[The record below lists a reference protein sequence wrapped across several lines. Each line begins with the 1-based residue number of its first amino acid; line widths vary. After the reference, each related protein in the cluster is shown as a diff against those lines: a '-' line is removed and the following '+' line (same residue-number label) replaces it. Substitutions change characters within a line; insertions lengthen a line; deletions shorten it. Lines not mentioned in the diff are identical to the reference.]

1 MNRLL
6 VRRCSMS
13 SIEEE
18 DEPST
23 SDELTIRAE
32 KLPSS
37 KLQYHHHQLHHSS
50 SIPDW
55 DSELSESEQEF
66 DDNGEERA
74 ANRAL
79 QNFMQACSRTV
90 SIESIF
96 LLTRISQ
103 MIFAIGSHLSRLSK
117 EGCIENQYDH
127 PRK

>member
-23 SDELTIRAE
+23 SDELTTQSVQLSSAAE
-32 KLPSS
+32 VKHYSQLRQSPS
-37 KLQYHHHQLHHSS
+37 
-50 SIPDW
+50 ITEW

-66 DDNGEERA
+66 DDNDDDLNENGEDRA

-79 QNFMQACSRTV
+79 QNFIQTSSKHVC
-90 SIESIF
+90 IF
-96 LLTRISQ
+96 LIVFSV
-103 MIFAIGSHLSRLSK
+103 
-117 EGCIENQYDH
+117 D
-127 PRK
+127 